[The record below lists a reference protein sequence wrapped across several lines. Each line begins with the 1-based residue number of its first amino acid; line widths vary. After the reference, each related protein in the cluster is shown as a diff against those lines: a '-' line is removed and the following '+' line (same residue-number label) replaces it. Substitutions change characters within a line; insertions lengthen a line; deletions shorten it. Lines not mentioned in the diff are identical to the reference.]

1 MCVFLL
7 AEEGKKQKKIFSHMA
22 GFECVG
28 VFRTRGIESSIMF
41 LLSSA
46 IG

>member
-7 AEEGKKQKKIFSHMA
+7 AEEGKKQKKFFFTHGWEY

-28 VFRTRGIESSIMF
+28 VFRSRGV
-41 LLSSA
+41 
-46 IG
+46 